1 VCFKHHDR
9 RRADQDTFDRAVAE
23 DHEAERGSG
32 RRAADLL
39 RRRDALLGG

>member
-1 VCFKHHDR
+1 MIDVAQTR
-9 RRADQDTFDRAVAE
+9 DTFDRAVAE

-32 RRAADLL
+32 RQAADLL